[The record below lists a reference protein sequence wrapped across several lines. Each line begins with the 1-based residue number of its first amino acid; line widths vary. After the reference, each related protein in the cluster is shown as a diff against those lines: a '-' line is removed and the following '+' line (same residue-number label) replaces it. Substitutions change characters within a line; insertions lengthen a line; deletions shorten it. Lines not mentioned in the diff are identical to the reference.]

1 MAKFKKGARGAF
13 GGPDEFSK
21 NQRLNIALRTQEKL
35 GFEDRYAAKWND
47 TEIVMPNDVTTAP
60 EAQVNRGEMR
70 SAPTSNPSKPR
81 ALVIAYAPED
91 NRLIVVFRDGT
102 WWQYNN
108 VPTQIWL
115 GLKNSPSTGK
125 YLRSSGLDSWGDMGP
140 ADIDDMPA
148 SIKEQ
153 ISYTSQIASSIQMTD
168 AVRNSVND
176 KIERADENSRS
187 NIRGEA

>member
-1 MAKFKKGARGAF
+1 MAKRKPISYGPSEDAR
-13 GGPDEFSK
+13 
-21 NQRLNIALRTQEKL
+21 NRQLNLSIRAQEKL
-35 GFEDRYAAKWND
+35 GFEDRFASKWKD
-47 TEIVMPNDVTTAP
+47 TEIVVPNDVSMSP

-70 SAPTSNPSKPR
+70 SAPTSNPSRPR
-81 ALVIAYAPED
+81 ALVIAYAPEV

-108 VPTQIWL
+108 VPTNVWL

-140 ADIDDMPA
+140 ADVDEMPA

-153 ISYTSQIASSIQMTD
+153 ISYTSQIASSLQMTD